1 MVGRAS
7 RGSTPVNPGTGGGN
21 DTVSPSPEKNDTVPE
36 GKHIELKLP
45 KLNPDGSDCMAKL
58 YYPKNAVSYNSMQH
72 VSAETSVPEKQKKKK
87 CADIDTAVTGLPAMV
102 TPEQAP

>member
-1 MVGRAS
+1 
-7 RGSTPVNPGTGGGN
+7 
-21 DTVSPSPEKNDTVPE
+21 
-36 GKHIELKLP
+36 
-45 KLNPDGSDCMAKL
+45 MAKL